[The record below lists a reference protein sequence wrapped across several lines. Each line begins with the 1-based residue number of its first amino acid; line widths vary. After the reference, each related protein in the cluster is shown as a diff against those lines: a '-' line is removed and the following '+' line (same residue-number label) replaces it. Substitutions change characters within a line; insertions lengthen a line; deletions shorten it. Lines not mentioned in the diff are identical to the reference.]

1 MVFNPAGR
9 KEIMPAMRRLLIAL
23 AFTLAFTLRAAVTA
37 AAELPPGVLRALDQ
51 ARIPTDAIAI
61 VVAPV
66 GEAPTLRHRADAPM
80 NPASLMK
87 LLTTW
92 AGLER
97 FGPAYAWTTT
107 AWAAQAPQQGRIA
120 GDLYLRGDGDPKFT
134 YERLWQLL
142 RELRAQ
148 GVREIGGDLVL
159 DRSAFAPRE
168 HDAAAFDGRPQR
180 LYNVGPDA
188 LLFNFAAM
196 QLTLV
201 PEGDVVRVWAEPLP
215 AGLEIVNQLR
225 PTAAPACGNWRT
237 HLRADF
243 AGSRLVLSGDLP
255 RICGPSQWMVAAQ
268 SNATLL
274 HGAVTTLW
282 RELGGRFSG
291 GVRESA
297 VPPGAVQ
304 LAVSESPAL
313 AEIVRDLNK
322 WSNNVMARQLHL
334 TLAASPGADE
344 AAADLALQ
352 ALLAERG
359 MNFPE
364 LVVGNGAG
372 LSRQSRLSADS
383 LARLLAVAWQGPLMP
398 EFVASLPLAGSDGT
412 LRKRYQRNDAASRAH
427 LKTGSLDGVKG
438 IAGYLLDKQGRRHI
452 VVAMVNHPRADDAQ
466 VVFDA
471 LLTWVA
477 AGAR

>member
-1 MVFNPAGR
+1 
-9 KEIMPAMRRLLIAL
+9 MRLHLLL
-23 AFTLAFTLRAAVTA
+23 FLLVCLPSMGSR
-37 AAELPPGVLRALDQ
+37 AAELPPAVARALAQ
-51 ARIPTDAIAI
+51 AGIPADATAI

-66 GEAPTLRHRADAPM
+66 AEADTPALRHRADVPM

-92 AGLER
+92 AALER
-97 FGPAYAWTTT
+97 FGPAHSWSTT
-107 AWAAQAPQQGRIA
+107 AWAAQPPLQGRIA

-134 YERLWQLL
+134 HDRLWLLL
-142 RELRAQ
+142 RDLRAM
-148 GVREIGGDLVL
+148 GIREIGGDLVL

-201 PEGDVVRVWAEPLP
+201 PEGDGVRVWAEPLP
-215 AGLEIVNQLR
+215 AGLEVVNRLR
-225 PTAAPACGNWRT
+225 PTAAPICGNWRT

-243 AGSRLVLSGDLP
+243 SGNRLTLSGDLP
-255 RICGPSQWMVAAQ
+255 RICGTSQWMVAGPSSA
-268 SNATLL
+268 SLL
-274 HGAVTTLW
+274 HGAVTALW
-282 RELGGRFSG
+282 RELGGSFAG

-304 LAVSESPAL
+304 LAGSESPAL
-313 AEIVRDLNK
+313 AEIVRDINK

-334 TLAASPGADE
+334 ALAASPGADE
-344 AAADLALQ
+344 AAADLVLRTT
-352 ALLAERG
+352 LAERG
-359 MNFPE
+359 LVFPE

-372 LSRQSRLSADS
+372 LSRQSRITAGN
-383 LARLLAVAWQGPLMP
+383 LARLLAAVWRGPLMP
-398 EFVASLPLAGSDGT
+398 EFVASLPLAGTDGT
-412 LRKRYQRNDAASRAH
+412 LRKRYQRNDAAGRAH

-438 IAGYLLDKQGRRHI
+438 IAGYVQDKQGRRHI
-452 VVAMVNHPRADDAQ
+452 VVAMVNHPRAEEAQ
-466 VVFDA
+466 VAFDA
-471 LLTWVA
+471 LLAWVA